1 VRRER
6 MIIFIGV
13 VTLIFSGLVA
23 LYTSKVAHYTKEVA
37 RCTREYTTETRR
49 LWEVTKN
56 SYFAKAI
63 ADHLFEQ
70 YVHRI
75 GGVPPYLAKLGLDVT
90 RKEILKALENDCYR
104 LTLDQLLPGVP
115 LPGVPEIEEKI
126 IKKLEKE
133 GYKFKQE

>member
-1 VRRER
+1 MNEYFV
-6 MIIFIGV
+6 MFIGLV
-13 VTLIFSGLVA
+13 PLIFSGLVV
-23 LYTSKVAHYTKEVA
+23 LFTSSVA
-37 RCTREYTTETRR
+37 RYTREYTKETRR
-49 LWEVTKN
+49 LWEITKN

-75 GGVPPYLAKLGLDVT
+75 GGVPPYLTKPGLDIT
-90 RKEILKALENDCYR
+90 RKDILKALKNDCYR
-104 LTLDQLLPGVP
+104 LTLGQLLPGVP
-115 LPGVPEIEEKI
+115 QIEEKI